1 VQRNPFPK
9 RIQGF
14 RTLLGEAPERPCSI
28 GASGWCAASAEVGG
42 LRCPRPGSNCRLDQ
56 GHGSHGSLSAIGWF
70 STSTLGR
77 ILAGSSLDI
86 VGSSVMSLPPRQ
98 RYLPRSCRA
107 GSCANMM
114 VAEISTGL
122 RDEEGSM
129 KLPQTGGRQREK
141 VRYEITEEPQSVYT
155 CHCLIANA

>member
-1 VQRNPFPK
+1 MVAMGPYQQSAGFP
-9 RIQGF
+9 RRPSAGF
-14 RTLLGEAPERPCSI
+14 WP
-28 GASGWCAASAEVGG
+28 
-42 LRCPRPGSNCRLDQ
+42 
-56 GHGSHGSLSAIGWF
+56 
-70 STSTLGR
+70 
-77 ILAGSSLDI
+77 GSSLDI
-86 VGSSVMSLPPRQ
+86 DGSSVMSLPPRQ